1 MFNIFGFYKFTNITK
16 LKKHKQDLQLFMIKN
31 EVRGFLIL
39 AKEGINGTIS
49 GEKKSINLVERKILK
64 QFNFKEFDNRNN
76 SSSKFQPFHKAKVKI
91 KKEVVPFGINLNK
104 KNKKKNTYVEPD
116 KWNELIKKKS
126 TLLIDARKPF
136 EYNVGTFSGSS
147 NPNVNNFRDFPKY
160 LNKLKKSQPVAMFCT
175 GGIRCEKASVYLK
188 NNGFKNVFQLKG
200 GILGYLEKIK
210 KEKSLW
216 KGECYVFDSRI
227 SLKHKLKQGTHS
239 MCGGCR
245 TPVSVSNTKSKKYEV
260 GVSCLNCYDKLTGVQ
275 KERFRMRQK
284 QISLA
289 KQHGKS
295 HIFKKEFS

>member
-1 MFNIFGFYKFTNITK
+1 
-16 LKKHKQDLQLFMIKN
+16 
-31 EVRGFLIL
+31 
-39 AKEGINGTIS
+39 
-49 GEKKSINLVERKILK
+49 
-64 QFNFKEFDNRNN
+64 
-76 SSSKFQPFHKAKVKI
+76 
-91 KKEVVPFGINLNK
+91 
-104 KNKKKNTYVEPD
+104 
-116 KWNELIKKKS
+116 
-126 TLLIDARKPF
+126 
-136 EYNVGTFSGSS
+136 
-147 NPNVNNFRDFPKY
+147 
-160 LNKLKKSQPVAMFCT
+160 MFCT

-295 HIFKKEFS
+295 HIFKNEFS

>member
-160 LNKLKKSQPVAMFCT
+160 LNK
-175 GGIRCEKASVYLK
+175 
-188 NNGFKNVFQLKG
+188 
-200 GILGYLEKIK
+200 
-210 KEKSLW
+210 
-216 KGECYVFDSRI
+216 
-227 SLKHKLKQGTHS
+227 
-239 MCGGCR
+239 
-245 TPVSVSNTKSKKYEV
+245 
-260 GVSCLNCYDKLTGVQ
+260 
-275 KERFRMRQK
+275 
-284 QISLA
+284 
-289 KQHGKS
+289 
-295 HIFKKEFS
+295 